1 MLHVIISLVMNT
13 YEAMIIFKPELK
25 DDEIKK
31 NIKDINAKVST
42 FGGKILTE
50 DNWGM
55 KNFAYEMDK
64 KTKGYYYISTFE
76 LDSLKVSDLTTWI
89 NLQNEG
95 VLRSM
100 ITVISK

>member
-31 NIKDINAKVST
+31 NIKDIKEKLSS
-42 FGGKILTE
+42 FGGKILKE
-50 DNWGM
+50 DNWGT
-55 KNFAYEMDK
+55 KNFAYEMNK

-76 LDSLKVSDLTTWI
+76 LDSLKVTDLTTWL
-89 NLQNEG
+89 NLQSEG

-100 ITVISK
+100 ITVVNK

>member
-1 MLHVIISLVMNT
+1 MNT
-13 YEAMIIFKPELK
+13 YEAMIIFKPELR

-31 NIKDINAKVST
+31 NITDIKEKIVS
-42 FGGKILTE
+42 FGGKITKE
-50 DNWGM
+50 DALGM

-64 KTKGYYYISTFE
+64 KTKGYYFISQFE
-76 LDSLKVSDLTTWI
+76 LNSSKVSDFTTWI

-100 ITVISK
+100 LTVVNR

>member
-31 NIKDINAKVST
+31 NIKDINGKVST

-55 KNFAYEMDK
+55 KNFSYEMDK
-64 KTKGYYYISTFE
+64 KTKGYYYVSTFE